1 MSGAGSSEVVAWER
15 QAFERLLGCAVP
27 GLREAAVRALA
38 AEAAKRA
45 DAARGRDADAGL
57 DWARAAES
65 LLAREIADPG
75 DPDRTRAKRRIAAHL
90 HAQARHAE
98 ALVLLDELRGALEAS
113 DRQGRA
119 ELEGAR
125 TGVLAR
131 LGRTQEAERAAR
143 RSRADWLALGRRD
156 AAAQVDVNLGNVL
169 HRRERHR
176 EALACYRRALKGL
189 GDLPAGMARAVAW
202 LGIGNTSSF
211 LGREAEALTAYETSE
226 TLFADA
232 GREHHRLVA
241 AYNRHYLELL
251 VGRPQAALNGLGRV
265 RAGFVA
271 AGDEAAATNCDLDV
285 AEVLLHL
292 RTWPEAEDR
301 ARRAVESATSLDL
314 GTERARASVHL
325 ARALV
330 GQGGADRARE
340 AEDLLTQA
348 EAIFELERNAAGG
361 AHALVLRA
369 DLLLERGRHAEA
381 LPLARRAAGL
391 LKSAGI
397 ATREA
402 AALVAESRALLGDSP
417 TPGARK
423 TARGR
428 LERAA
433 GLGRKGKWT
442 TVEARALL
450 ARLAFE
456 SGDLGGARREAGAA
470 ARLAGELGDELENDR
485 LRSSLLGDLH
495 GVFRQG
501 VRYWLA
507 GPRPNLKRAFDLAE
521 RSRCFSLAEGRRLA
535 PRERRRALAA
545 FGAEARA
552 GTRGVAAPAVIDRSG
567 AAAQTR
573 ERSLPSLELKL
584 AQEALKPGELLLSF
598 QTWPGSERRSGA
610 PDAIVLA
617 ISHDSRRAVELPA
630 GDLEEA
636 VARLGSAAERR
647 AFLAASEAPAPA
659 RDAARRV
666 LQSHAADLGA
676 RLLAP
681 VAADLESAGRVLIVP
696 EGPLLGLPFG
706 LLPLPGGEE
715 PLGLA
720 REVVHL
726 PAASWL
732 ARRSLRRAK
741 TSPVV
746 AAGCADE
753 SAPLIDRELKS
764 LASAARRWGSEVR
777 TLRGVRATFNAF
789 AEAVPEGRVVH
800 FAGHGAFRWD
810 AAEQSALR
818 FADGWVSLAE
828 IEALNFRSE
837 VSILSACRGGAVR
850 AGGGQFAG
858 LTRALLRAG
867 SKSVIASPWTV
878 GDAEAAGLFRV
889 VHGALAQG
897 ASPAAALR
905 QGAARAADPTDALS
919 FILMGAP
926 WCGSSP
932 VPGRLT
938 DPPPRAHIRSDPS
951 PTLRRSR

>member
-1 MSGAGSSEVVAWER
+1 VSGAGSSEVAAWER
-15 QAFERLLGCAVP
+15 QAFERLVGCAEP
-27 GLREAAVRALA
+27 GLRQAAVRALA
-38 AEAAKRA
+38 GEAAKRA
-45 DAARGRDADAGL
+45 DAARGRDASAGL
-57 DWARAAES
+57 DWARAAEG
-65 LLAREIADPG
+65 LLAREIRDAG
-75 DPDRTRAKRRIAAHL
+75 DPDRARAKRRVAAHL
-90 HAQARHAE
+90 HAQSRHAE
-98 ALVLLDELRGALEAS
+98 ALVLLDELRRALPAS

-131 LGRTQEAERAAR
+131 LGRTAEAESAAKRA
-143 RSRADWLALGRRD
+143 RADWLALGRRD

-202 LGIGNTSSF
+202 LGIGNTLSF
-211 LGREAEALTAYETSE
+211 LGREADALEAYEKSE
-226 TLFADA
+226 SLFAGA
-232 GREHHRLVA
+232 GREQHRLVA

-251 VGRPQAALNGLGRV
+251 VGRPQAALDGLRLV
-265 RAGFVA
+265 RAGFVE
-271 AGDEAAATNCDLDV
+271 AGDEAAAINCDLDV
-285 AEVLLHL
+285 AEVHLHL
-292 RTWPEAEDR
+292 RTWPEAEAR
-301 ARRAVESATSLDL
+301 ARRAVEGAKALGL
-314 GTERARASVHL
+314 GTERARALVHL

-330 GQGGADRARE
+330 GQGGAERAGE
-340 AEDLLTQA
+340 AEDSLTRA

-381 LPLARRAAGL
+381 LPLARRAAAL
-391 LKSAGI
+391 LKSEGI
-397 ATREA
+397 APREA

-417 TPGARK
+417 TAGARR

-433 GLGRKGKWT
+433 SLGRKGKWT

-450 ARLAFE
+450 ARLSFE
-456 SGDLGGARREAGAA
+456 AGQLGAARREAGAA

-521 RSRCFSLAEGRRLA
+521 RSRCFSLAEGRRMA
-535 PRERRRALAA
+535 PVERRRALAA
-545 FGAEARA
+545 FGAEATA
-552 GTRGVAAPAVIDRSG
+552 GTRGVEAPAVIDRSG
-567 AAAQTR
+567 AAEAGR

-584 AQEALKPGELLLSF
+584 VQEALQPGELLLSF
-598 QTWPGSERRSGA
+598 QTWPGPERRSGA
-610 PDAIVLA
+610 PDAVVLA
-617 ISHDSRRAVELPA
+617 ITRHGQRAVELAA
-630 GDLEEA
+630 GDLDEA

-659 RDAARRV
+659 RDAARR
-666 LQSHAADLGA
+666 LLESHAADLA
-676 RLLAP
+676 TRLLQPLA
-681 VAADLESAGRVLIVP
+681 VDLEAAGRVLIVP

-706 LLPLPGGEE
+706 LLPLPGSGE

-741 TSPVV
+741 QTPVV

-753 SAPLIDRELKS
+753 TAPLIDAELKS
-764 LASAARRWGSEVR
+764 LAAAARRGGSEVR
-777 TLRGVRATFNAF
+777 TLRGAKATFAAF
-789 AEAVPEGRVVH
+789 AEAVPDGRVVH

-828 IEALNFRSE
+828 IEALSFRSE
-837 VSILSACRGGAVR
+837 LSILSACRGGAVR

-867 SKSVIASPWTV
+867 SKAVLASPWTV
-878 GDAEAAGLFRV
+878 GDAEAASLFRV
-889 VHGALAQG
+889 IHGALAQG

-905 QGAARAADPTDALS
+905 LGAARAEDPTDALS

-926 WCGSSP
+926 WCSSP
-932 VPGRLT
+932 PNSGRLT
-938 DPPPRAHIRSDPS
+938 DPPSRTHIRPKPGS
-951 PTLRRSR
+951 TIRSSR